1 MEERGIGGPSF
12 AVMPTS
18 VANSVRADWSAP
30 EGFKEEAQNVWA
42 QNIVNA
48 SAPLITMI
56 NQRQAR
62 GHQVGARAFIR
73 QILSPF
79 G

>member
-1 MEERGIGGPSF
+1 
-12 AVMPTS
+12 MPTS
-18 VANSVRADWSAP
+18 VANSVRAGWSAP

-56 NQRQAR
+56 NQR
-62 GHQVGARAFIR
+62 
-73 QILSPF
+73 
-79 G
+79 